1 MTPSRAPR
9 WALLLAELPE
19 QSQEYFACLAQ
30 RHNKTGAEL
39 ATMLGRSGS
48 QQALRNAW
56 SRIKTGKHPLK
67 PMELAGLLL
76 KLDEHPAY
84 RLEPR

>member
-1 MTPSRAPR
+1 MNCAQQGV
-9 WALLLAELPE
+9 LLLAELPE

-56 SRIKTGKHPLK
+56 SRIKTGKHPLSSL
-67 PMELAGLLL
+67 EHAGLLL
-76 KLDEHPAY
+76 VLGEHPGY
-84 RLEPR
+84 TLVRR